1 MLYVVLWSYM
11 GAILVLL
18 DYDYDF
24 YIVFNWYMDSAKT
37 QILRKYKVN
46 QQTILLIPCWM
57 GTCTRSEPKCPTHGM
72 VFWNYVQTLCSYVQ
86 KLRHA
91 SYALLGGLA

>member
-46 QQTILLIPCWM
+46 QSTDQYPL
-57 GTCTRSEPKCPTHGM
+57 
-72 VFWNYVQTLCSYVQ
+72 
-86 KLRHA
+86 
-91 SYALLGGLA
+91 